1 MVWHGYNLIWGKSY
15 LLLSKVDE
23 AGYKKCLSYTQK
35 TTLPNN
41 TPYLS
46 SQTPWFGHHTNLS
59 MRRRDVFTS
68 SSLRLLKLITMIF
81 FSTGKREG
89 KKKKRKKIIY
99 TGGHSPN
106 PNHLLNQLLYS
117 LIIHRLQEDYTDIR
131 PSKHRA
137 PSSSIVPIPWQCWN
151 IVEKT
156 DFRWWLGCNSQ
167 PHPFTPVNQTHL
179 IRSHWDVSHLSHF
192 GTQLKRE
199 TSIC

>member
-23 AGYKKCLSYTQK
+23 AGYKRCLSYTQK

-89 KKKKRKKIIY
+89 KKKRKKIIY

-179 IRSHWDVSHLSHF
+179 IRSH
-192 GTQLKRE
+192 
-199 TSIC
+199 